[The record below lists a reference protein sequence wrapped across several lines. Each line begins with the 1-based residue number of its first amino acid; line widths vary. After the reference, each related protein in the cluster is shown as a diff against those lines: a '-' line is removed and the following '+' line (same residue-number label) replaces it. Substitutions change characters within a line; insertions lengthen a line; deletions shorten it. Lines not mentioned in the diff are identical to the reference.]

1 MNVKSLIQE
10 ELGEGMTEQELAS
23 SIGVSLQT
31 LENILADKF
40 PEDPANWETFARY
53 FRMDVDKLRTGGS
66 THSITILNLS
76 ESTDHSA
83 AGDIRRIPLL
93 NWQQMGQLV
102 TNTNL
107 PGVIHAEA
115 VLETT
120 DVSGKRTVAV
130 KVNDDSMETMF
141 SEGEIIFV
149 NPDSKWKPGDYVIA
163 YRPNGHPDTILLRQI
178 KSIGSQCML
187 RPLNQKYE
195 DLPLTKQDKVWGKV
209 VRLRKKL

>member
-1 MNVKSLIQE
+1 MNVKGLVYL
-10 ELGEGMTEQELAS
+10 ELDEGMTEQELAS
-23 SIGVSLQT
+23 AIGVSSQT
-31 LENILADKF
+31 IKNILADKF
-40 PEDPANWETFARY
+40 PEDPANWDAFARY

-130 KVNDDSMETMF
+130 KVKDDSMETMF
-141 SEGEIIFV
+141 CEG
-149 NPDSKWKPGDYVIA
+149 GDHFCES
-163 YRPNGHPDTILLRQI
+163 R
-178 KSIGSQCML
+178 
-187 RPLNQKYE
+187 
-195 DLPLTKQDKVWGKV
+195 
-209 VRLRKKL
+209 

>member
-1 MNVKSLIQE
+1 MTVRRTPFCKNQDIESDISKDSAIYSWHRRYAGAVPSSINDFEIGSTLFIHRSFPVGACEPRSLHHMALRQCLAKPGTPSALRQATFGVPTMNVKSLIQE

-83 AGDIRRIPLL
+83 AGDIRR
-93 NWQQMGQLV
+93 
-102 TNTNL
+102 
-107 PGVIHAEA
+107 
-115 VLETT
+115 
-120 DVSGKRTVAV
+120 
-130 KVNDDSMETMF
+130 
-141 SEGEIIFV
+141 
-149 NPDSKWKPGDYVIA
+149 
-163 YRPNGHPDTILLRQI
+163 
-178 KSIGSQCML
+178 
-187 RPLNQKYE
+187 
-195 DLPLTKQDKVWGKV
+195 
-209 VRLRKKL
+209 